1 MKTKA
6 LNLYI
11 FLAGL
16 FIAALVCCNLIF
28 QKFFTWS
35 PFGLFTF
42 EISAGIIPYPLTFLI
57 TDIISEI
64 FGRKKANKVVTA
76 GLIASSFVLLIVMI
90 ADAVPSTEWSPVNDE
105 VFSSVFGLTGVA
117 VGASMVAY
125 LLAQYIDIRVF
136 HFWKRLTKGKHLWLR
151 NNAST
156 FTSQLTDTASVLLL
170 LCASGAI
177 AWDKFWILMVN
188 GFLFKVIMALIDTP
202 LLYVFTA
209 LIRKRFGLKFGEELN
224 F

>member
-1 MKTKA
+1 
-6 LNLYI
+6 
-11 FLAGL
+11 
-16 FIAALVCCNLIF
+16 
-28 QKFFTWS
+28 
-35 PFGLFTF
+35 
-42 EISAGIIPYPLTFLI
+42 
-57 TDIISEI
+57 
-64 FGRKKANKVVTA
+64 
-76 GLIASSFVLLIVMI
+76 MI

-177 AWDKFWILMVN
+177 AWDKFLDPN
-188 GFLFKVIMALIDTP
+188 GKWFSI
-202 LLYVFTA
+202 
-209 LIRKRFGLKFGEELN
+209 
-224 F
+224 